1 MNNFHYQKNLIT
13 TRNASIMG
21 GKTYLPKLRDHS
33 GGEVQKF
40 REPPCGRIKEV
51 YRTQAPY
58 GTGKSQEPN
67 ILGNQEVLFFSTSRL
82 IGVCLPTAKQNR

>member
-13 TRNASIMG
+13 KRNASIMG

-67 ILGNQEVLFFSTSRL
+67 IPGNQEVLFFSTSRL